1 MGARQSAPRNTTID
15 TNEQSN
21 ETKNGS
27 SSTSE
32 ESSLYNSDVE
42 TKMTTT
48 KEKKKKAPL
57 TLEGFALVEHKCRKK
72 KNRYD
77 CCYSQ
82 KQSAFV
88 EAKKFQDKNGDDIS
102 CDHLFDLYRERVL
115 FGMKKLREERGL
127 SSASNLRIVCHR

>member
-1 MGARQSAPRNTTID
+1 MGARQSAPRKTTTIN

-32 ESSLYNSDVE
+32 ESSPHTLDVE
-42 TKMTTT
+42 TKTTT
-48 KEKKKKAPL
+48 KEKKKKTPP

-77 CCYSQ
+77 RCYAQ
-82 KQSAFV
+82 KHSAFV
-88 EAKKFQDKNGDDIS
+88 EAKEFQDKNGEDIS
-102 CDHLFDLYRERVL
+102 CDHLFDSYRECVL

-127 SSASNLRIVCHR
+127 P